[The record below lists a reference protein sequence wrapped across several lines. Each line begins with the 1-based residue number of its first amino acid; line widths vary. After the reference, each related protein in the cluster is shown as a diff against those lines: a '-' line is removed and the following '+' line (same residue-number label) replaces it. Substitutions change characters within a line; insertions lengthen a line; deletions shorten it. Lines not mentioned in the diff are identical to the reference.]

1 VKASRIRFA
10 TVTGSDTPPADDSRT
25 PTQREVSPVMR
36 LLALPES
43 LSSSLSALV
52 PALEG
57 DAGPIALWALGLGG
71 VAGLGVGVLL
81 GAGLVSL
88 FVGRSHSRLRDRFE
102 SLSNEALDRS
112 SDRFLTLAGERL
124 GAATQ
129 SNEQALERREAAV
142 EALVRPLRESL
153 AKVDEK
159 LQRVE
164 TEREGHYRALT
175 NHLELVATNHRALA
189 SETQGLRQAL
199 GTPNVRG
206 RWGEL
211 QLRRVCELA
220 GMLEHCDFEQQV
232 TVDDPGRR
240 SRPDLVVRLP
250 GGRSI
255 VIDAKAPLQAYLAAA
270 EATTDEEREARLVE
284 HARHVRRHVDDLSGR
299 AYWSSLEGSPEFV
312 VLFLPGE
319 PFFAS
324 ALATDPELI
333 ERGVGKKVLL
343 AGPTTLI
350 ALLRAVAYG
359 WQQEAMAENAIA
371 VSKLGKELFE
381 RIVSL
386 NDRFSILGKKL
397 DGAVEAYNTA
407 IGSLESRVHV
417 SARRMAELGIANASD
432 LGRNPPIE
440 KATRRSEAKPE
451 ARAIS
456 EEAGSSTPPS
466 TPPSASPPVANG
478 VA

>member
-1 VKASRIRFA
+1 MPS
-10 TVTGSDTPPADDSRT
+10 
-25 PTQREVSPVMR
+25 
-36 LLALPES
+36 LLALPEF
-43 LSSSLSALV
+43 LSPFLATLA
-52 PALEG
+52 PGLEG
-57 DAGPIALWALGLGG
+57 DAVLIVAWAFAIGAALGLG
-71 VAGLGVGVLL
+71 AGALVG
-81 GAGLVSL
+81 AAFVSL
-88 FVGRSHSRLRDRFE
+88 AVGRSQSRLRDRFE
-102 SLSNEALDRS
+102 TLSNEALDRS

-164 TEREGHYRALT
+164 TEREGHYRSLT
-175 NHLELVATNHRALA
+175 RHLEVVATNHRALA

-232 TVDDPGRR
+232 TLDDPDRR

-255 VIDAKAPLQAYLAAA
+255 VVDAKAPLQSYLAAS
-270 EATTDEEREARLVE
+270 EASSDEERRTHLAE
-284 HARHVRRHVDDLSGR
+284 HARHVRRHIDDLGSR
-299 AYWSSLEGSPEFV
+299 SYAARLEGSPEFV

-319 PFFAS
+319 PFFAA
-324 ALATDPELI
+324 ALETDPELI
-333 ERGVGKKVLL
+333 ERGVAKQVLL

-386 NDRFSILGKKL
+386 NDRFSNLGKKL
-397 DGAVEAYNTA
+397 EGAVEAYNTA

-417 SARRMAELGIANASD
+417 SARRMAELGLAESGA
-432 LGRNPPIE
+432 LGETPPI
-440 KATRRSEAKPE
+440 ATPTRKLQSRGERSGATDEA
-451 ARAIS
+451 A
-456 EEAGSSTPPS
+456 TPP
-466 TPPSASPPVANG
+466 AVNG
-478 VA
+478 AA

>member
-1 VKASRIRFA
+1 
-10 TVTGSDTPPADDSRT
+10 
-25 PTQREVSPVMR
+25 MR
-36 LLALPES
+36 LLAVPES
-43 LSSSLSALV
+43 LSRSLSAFL

-57 DAGPIALWALGLGG
+57 DAGTIAVWALGIGG
-71 VAGLGVGVLL
+71 VAGLGLGAML

-88 FVGRSHSRLRDRFE
+88 AVGRSQARLRDRFE

-112 SDRFLTLAGERL
+112 SDRFLALAGERL

-153 AKVDEK
+153 EKVDEK

-189 SETQGLRQAL
+189 TETQGLRQAL

-232 TVDDPGRR
+232 TVDDPDRR

-270 EATTDEEREARLVE
+270 EAKTDEKREALLVE
-284 HARHVRRHVDDLSGR
+284 HARHVRRHVDDLAGR
-299 AYWSSLEGSPEFV
+299 AYWSRLEDSPEFV

-333 ERGVGKKVLL
+333 ERGVAKKVLL

-359 WQQEAMAENAIA
+359 WQQEAMAENALA

-386 NDRFSILGKKL
+386 NDRFSNLGKKL

-417 SARRMAELGIANASD
+417 SARRMAELGIGNAAD
-432 LGRNPPIE
+432 LGQNLPIE
-440 KATRRSEAKPE
+440 KVTRRSEATSDP
-451 ARAIS
+451 ATA
-456 EEAGSSTPPS
+456 PS
-466 TPPSASPPVANG
+466 DVAPPPVANG
-478 VA
+478 IA

>member
-1 VKASRIRFA
+1 MPS
-10 TVTGSDTPPADDSRT
+10 
-25 PTQREVSPVMR
+25 
-36 LLALPES
+36 LLALPEF
-43 LSSSLSALV
+43 LARYV
-52 PALEG
+52 PSLEG
-57 DAGPIALWALGLGG
+57 DAAAIALWALAIGLM
-71 VAGLGVGVLL
+71 VGL
-81 GAGLVSL
+81 GAGSL
-88 FVGRSHSRLRDRFE
+88 FGAGLASFALGRSHGRMRDRFE
-102 SLSNEALDRS
+102 ALSNDVLDRNS
-112 SDRFLTLAGERL
+112 ERFLTLAGERL

-175 NHLELVATNHRALA
+175 NHLELVASNHRALA

-211 QLRRVCELA
+211 QLRRVCEMA
-220 GMLEHCDFEQQV
+220 GMLEHCDFEEQV
-232 TVDDPGRR
+232 TLGDPDRK

-250 GGRSI
+250 GGRSL

-270 EATTDEEREARLVE
+270 EAKTDEAREAHLVE
-284 HARHVRRHVDDLSGR
+284 HARHVRRHVDDLGSR
-299 AYWSSLEGSPEFV
+299 SYWSRLEGSPDFV

-319 PFFAS
+319 PYFAS
-324 ALATDPELI
+324 ALTTDPELI

-359 WQQEAMAENAIA
+359 WQQEAMAENAVA
-371 VSKLGKELFE
+371 VSKLGRELFE

-386 NDRFSILGKKL
+386 HDRFSNLGKKL
-397 DGAVEAYNTA
+397 DGAVDAYNAA

-417 SARRMAELGIANASD
+417 SARRMAGLGIADAHA
-432 LGRNPPIE
+432 LGDPARIETKTRSLQPIDE
-440 KATRRSEAKPE
+440 RSGATDE
-451 ARAIS
+451 ARTAP
-456 EEAGSSTPPS
+456 AAKGL
-466 TPPSASPPVANG
+466 A
-478 VA
+478 

>member
-1 VKASRIRFA
+1 M
-10 TVTGSDTPPADDSRT
+10 P
-25 PTQREVSPVMR
+25 R

-43 LSSSLSALV
+43 LSQSLSALV

-57 DAGPIALWALGLGG
+57 DAALIAGWALAIGLVVGLGLG
-71 VAGLGVGVLL
+71 ALL
-81 GAGLVSL
+81 GAGFVSL
-88 FVGRSHSRLRDRFE
+88 VLGRSQARLRDRFE

-112 SDRFLTLAGERL
+112 SDRLLTLAGERL

-153 AKVDEK
+153 DKVDEK

-164 TEREGHYRALT
+164 TEREGHYRSLT
-175 NHLELVATNHRALA
+175 SHLELVATNHRALA

-220 GMLEHCDFEQQV
+220 GMLPHCDFQEQV
-232 TVDDPGRR
+232 TLDDPDRR

-270 EATTDEEREARLVE
+270 ESQDDAERETLLAE

-299 AYWSSLEGSPEFV
+299 AYWSRLEGSPEFV

-359 WQQEAMAENAIA
+359 WQQEAMAENALA
-371 VSKLGKELFE
+371 VSKLGRELFE
-381 RIVSL
+381 RIVAL
-386 NDRFSILGKKL
+386 NDRFSNLGRKL

-407 IGSLESRVHV
+407 IGSLETRVHA
-417 SARRMAELGIANASD
+417 SARRMAELGIANAED
-432 LGRNPPIE
+432 LGQTAPVE
-440 KATRRSEAKPE
+440 KATRRIEPTPE
-451 ARAIS
+451 RSAPTN
-456 EEAGSSTPPS
+456 E
-466 TPPSASPPVANG
+466 ASPPIANG